1 MDVGYALRRARQLYP
16 EAIAAYDGDR
26 AIAYA
31 EFADRVTRLAGAL
44 GEMGVQPGDRVAVLM
59 LNSPRYFELYHAV
72 PLAGAIIVPINI
84 RWNPAE
90 IVFALSDSGTRLL
103 LVDDYFARV
112 APALSASLPELQYV
126 FAGNG
131 PCPAG
136 MVDYEAR
143 LAAAMPAPLY
153 GLLPDENDVVALF
166 YTSGS
171 TGGPKGVMLTHRNLY
186 ANAMHGTVA
195 QAIARDWVW
204 LHAAPM
210 FHVAD
215 GTAAYA
221 LAMHGA
227 CSCFMPAFDPEACL
241 KAIERYRVTHTFV
254 VPAMLNAIVS
264 HPALNRCDTSSLRVV
279 LYGAS
284 PMPLDLLR
292 RAQEKLGCPF
302 AQGYGLTE
310 SSPGLTYLEPEDHT
324 LENAD
329 QQFVPVKSAG
339 RPVMGVELR
348 IVDPLDRE
356 LPPGEAGEVV
366 ARGDNI
372 MKGYWNQPA
381 ITADT
386 LRGGWLHTGD
396 IGTLDARG
404 YLYILDR
411 KKGMIKPGGENV
423 YSPEV
428 ESMIASHPEV
438 LEVAVIG
445 LPDETWDEAIK
456 AVVVRRPGSAL
467 TEREVIDYCRE
478 RMAHFKC
485 PASVD
490 FMDALPKGG
499 TGKVQKPVLRARFTG
514 TVAAR
519 TPPDNSA
526 S

>member
-1 MDVGYALRRARQLYP
+1 MDVLYALRRARQLHAD
-16 EAIAAYDGDR
+16 AIAAYDGER
-26 AIAYA
+26 SITFAQ
-31 EFADRVTRLAGAL
+31 FADRVTRTANAL
-44 GEMGVQPGDRVAVLM
+44 RDLGVQPGDRVAVLM
-59 LNSPRYFELYHAV
+59 LNSLRYFELYHAV

-90 IVFALSDSGTRLL
+90 IVFGLSDSGTRLL
-103 LVDDYFARV
+103 AVDDYFARV
-112 APALSASLPELQYV
+112 APALSASLPELQYL

-131 PCPAG
+131 PGPAG
-136 MVDYEAR
+136 VADYEAC
-143 LAAAMPAPLY
+143 LAASAPAALDGP
-153 GLLPDENDVVALF
+153 LPDENDVVALF

-171 TGGPKGVMLTHRNLY
+171 TGGPKGVMLTHKNLY
-186 ANAMHGTVA
+186 ANALHGMVA
-195 QAIARDWVW
+195 LAVTKDWVW

-215 GTAAYA
+215 VGVVYYIV
-221 LAMHGA
+221 MQGGR
-227 CSCFMPAFDPEACL
+227 SCFVPAFDPEACL
-241 KAIERYRVTHTFV
+241 KAIQHYRVTHMFV
-254 VPAMLNAIVS
+254 VPTMLNAMVN
-264 HPALNRCDTSSLRVV
+264 HPALDRYDTSSLRMMI
-279 LYGAS
+279 YGAS

-292 RAQEKLGCPF
+292 RAQEKLRCPF

-310 SSPGLTYLEPEDHT
+310 ASPTLTYLGPEDHT
-324 LENAD
+324 LENAGE
-329 QQFVPVKSAG
+329 QFAPVKSAG
-339 RPVMGVELR
+339 RPLMGVEVR
-348 IVDPLDRE
+348 VVDLMDRD
-356 LPPGEAGEVV
+356 LPPGEVGEVV

-396 IGTLDARG
+396 MGTFDARG

-411 KKGMIKPGGENV
+411 KKDMIKPGGENV

-445 LPDETWDEAIK
+445 LPDEKWGEAIK
-456 AVVVRRPGSAL
+456 AAVVRRPGSAL
-467 TEREVIDYCRE
+467 TEAELIDYCRE

-490 FMDALPKGG
+490 FMDTLPKGG
-499 TGKVQKPVLRARFTG
+499 TGKVQKTVLRDKYRA
-514 TVAAR
+514 
-519 TPPDNSA
+519 
-526 S
+526 

>member
-1 MDVGYALRRARQLYP
+1 MDVVYALRRAVQFHP
-16 EAIAAYDGDR
+16 DAVAVQDGER
-26 AIAYA
+26 TITFVQ
-31 EFADRVTRLAGAL
+31 FAGRVARIAGAL
-44 GEMGVQPGDRVAVLM
+44 RQLGVQPGDRVAVLM

-72 PLAGAIIVPINI
+72 PLAGAIIVPINV

-90 IVFALSDSGTRLL
+90 IGFGLSDSGTRLL
-103 LVDDYFARV
+103 VVDDYFARYEG
-112 APALSASLPELQYV
+112 ALSAGLPALRYL

-131 PCPAG
+131 PCPTG
-136 MVDYEAR
+136 MADYEAV
-143 LAAAMPAPLY
+143 LAEASPAAIDGPP
-153 GLLPDENDVVALF
+153 PDEQGVAALF

-186 ANAMHGTVA
+186 ANAMHGMVTLAVTN
-195 QAIARDWVW
+195 DWVW

-215 GTAAYA
+215 AAVVYS
-221 LAMHGA
+221 LVMRGGR
-227 CSCFMPAFDPEACL
+227 SCFVPAFDPEACL
-241 KAIERYRVTHTFV
+241 KAIEHYRVTHMFV
-254 VPAMLNAIVS
+254 VPAMLNAMVN
-264 HPALNRCDTSSLRVV
+264 HPACGRYDTSSLRMM

-292 RAQEKLGCPF
+292 RAQEKLQCPF

-310 SSPGLTYLEPEDHT
+310 SSPTLTYLGPEDHT
-324 LENAD
+324 LENSGR
-329 QQFVPVKSAG
+329 QFAPVKSAG
-339 RPVMGVELR
+339 RPVMGVEVR
-348 IVDPLDRE
+348 IVDLMDRE
-356 LPPGEAGEVV
+356 LPPGEIGEVV

-381 ITADT
+381 ITAET

-396 IGTLDARG
+396 MGTFDAHG

-411 KKGMIKPGGENV
+411 KKDMIKPGGENV

-428 ESMIASHPEV
+428 ESMIASHPDV

-445 LPDETWDEAIK
+445 VPDERWGEAIK
-456 AVVVRRPGSAL
+456 AVVVCRKGSAL
-467 TEREVIDYCRE
+467 TGQELIDYCRE

-485 PASVD
+485 PVSVD

-499 TGKVQKPVLRARFTG
+499 TGKVQKTVLRDRYRDAR
-514 TVAAR
+514 R
-519 TPPDNSA
+519 SH
-526 S
+526 

>member
-1 MDVGYALRRARQLYP
+1 MDVLYALRRARQLH
-16 EAIAAYDGDR
+16 ADAVAAHDGDR
-26 AIAYA
+26 SITFA
-31 EFADRVTRLAGAL
+31 EFTDRVTRTAGAL
-44 GEMGVQPGDRVAVLM
+44 RDLGVQPGDRVAVLM

-90 IVFALSDSGTRLL
+90 IGFGLADSGSRLL
-103 LVDDYFARV
+103 VVDDYFARV
-112 APALSASLPELQYV
+112 APALSAGLPELQYL

-131 PCPAG
+131 ACPAG
-136 MVDYEAR
+136 MADYEAH
-143 LAAAMPAPLY
+143 LAVAAPAALY
-153 GLLPDENDVVALF
+153 GPPPDENDVVALF

-186 ANAMHGTVA
+186 ANALHGMVA
-195 QAIARDWVW
+195 LGVTRDWVW

-215 GTAAYA
+215 ATVVYSLVMRG
-221 LAMHGA
+221 GR
-227 CSCFMPAFDPEACL
+227 SCFIPAFDPEACL
-241 KAIERYRVTHTFV
+241 QAIARYRVTHTFV
-254 VPAMLNAIVS
+254 VPTMLNAMVN
-264 HPALNRCDTSSLRVV
+264 HPSFDRYDTSSLRMVG
-279 LYGAS
+279 YGAS

-292 RAQEKLGCPF
+292 RAQQKLRCPF

-310 SSPGLTYLEPEDHT
+310 SSPGLTYLGPEDHT
-324 LENAD
+324 LENAGER
-329 QQFVPVKSAG
+329 FVPVKSAG
-339 RPVMGVELR
+339 RAMMGVELR
-348 IVDPLDRE
+348 VVDLMDRE
-356 LPPGEAGEVV
+356 LPPGEVGEVV

-381 ITADT
+381 ITAET

-396 IGTLDARG
+396 MGTFDAHG

-411 KKGMIKPGGENV
+411 KKDMIKPGGENV

-445 LPDETWDEAIK
+445 LPDEKWGEAIK
-456 AVVVRRPGSAL
+456 AVVVRRVGSAL
-467 TEREVIDYCRE
+467 TEADLIDYCRE

-485 PASVD
+485 PTSVD
-490 FMDALPKGG
+490 FLETLPKGG
-499 TGKVQKPVLRARFTG
+499 TGKVQKTVLRARY
-514 TVAAR
+514 R
-519 TPPDNSA
+519 I
-526 S
+526 